1 MVGAEAAGAIVRPV
15 LRGGGDDVDACL
27 ERPREGGA
35 RLEARAPDLSR
46 GTRRVASGDADWP
59 HTGLQRGVIVGV
71 WPASCAL
78 SVLSRGGERLVV
90 DPRLVRQGE
99 RVTCFEQRL

>member
-1 MVGAEAAGAIVRPV
+1 GVATE
-15 LRGGGDDVDACL
+15 
-27 ERPREGGA
+27 
-35 RLEARAPDLSR
+35 LSR

-99 RVTCFEQRL
+99 RVTCFEQRLQARQDRGPAVAHALEHLAVGHEVVVDDREL